1 MQIGRLCRPPFEFA
15 FRHTLRNKKT
25 PREICHFPGCFFD
38 YVCVNYLTITLVALF
53 AIFTI

>member
-15 FRHTLRNKKT
+15 FRHTLRNKK
-25 PREICHFPGCFFD
+25 HPGR
-38 YVCVNYLTITLVALF
+38 YVISRGAFLIMCVNYLTITLVALF